1 MISSPKRRKLFRDEM
16 KYLFDHWKE
25 IEKSLTSNILLL
37 LDYDGTLTPI
47 VERPELAVLSEDM
60 GNLIKRVSKRYVIGI
75 ISGRSLADIKNL
87 VKVGGIYYAGNH
99 GFEIIGPNLELTKP
113 EAEQIKSTIL
123 KLCDEL
129 KARLRQIDGAIVENK
144 GLTASV
150 HYRLVSAE
158 KFQELK
164 KIFDETVA
172 PYIEFGTIKIT
183 HGKKVFEI
191 RPNVDWDKGK
201 AVLWIMD
208 VIKLPE
214 NVLPIYVGDDRTD
227 EGAFLALENRGGVTI
242 LVSERAKKSNAKYFL
257 KDVGDVREFL
267 ERLLYLRRT

>member
-1 MISSPKRRKLFRDEM
+1 M

-47 VERPELAVLSEDM
+47 VERPELAVLSDDM
-60 GNLIKRVSKRYVIGI
+60 RGLIELVSKHHVVGI
-75 ISGRSLADIKNL
+75 ISGRSLTDIKNL
-87 VKVGGIYYAGNH
+87 VKVEGIYYAGNH
-99 GFEIIGPNLELTKP
+99 GFEVSGPNLELTKS
-113 EAEQIKSTIL
+113 EAEQAKLSIL

-129 KARLRQIDGAIVENK
+129 KARLEHISGAIVENK

-150 HYRLVSAE
+150 HYRLVPAE
-158 KFQELK
+158 KFQELR
-164 KIFDETVA
+164 KIFDGIA
-172 PYIEFGTIKIT
+172 GPYLESGAIKIT

-201 AVLWIMD
+201 AVLWIMGA
-208 VIKLPE
+208 IKLPE

-227 EGAFLALENRGGVTI
+227 EDAFLALKDRDGVTI
-242 LVSERAKKSNAKYFL
+242 LVSEKVRKSSAKYFL
-257 KDVGDVREFL
+257 RNVGDVREFL
-267 ERLLYLRRT
+267 ERLLDLRRT

>member
-1 MISSPKRRKLFRDEM
+1 M
-16 KYLFDHWKE
+16 
-25 IEKSLTSNILLL
+25 EKSLTSNILLL

-47 VERPELAVLSEDM
+47 VERPELAILSEDM
-60 GNLIKRVSKRYVIGI
+60 RGLIERVSKRYVIGI

-87 VKVGGIYYAGNH
+87 VKVEGIYYAGNH
-99 GFEIIGPNLELTKP
+99 GFEISGPNLELTKP
-113 EAEQIKSTIL
+113 KAERTKLIIL

-129 KARLRQIDGAIVENK
+129 KARLKHISGAIVENK

-158 KFQELK
+158 KFQKLR
-164 KIFDETVA
+164 KIFDGIVGSYLESGA
-172 PYIEFGTIKIT
+172 IKIT

-227 EGAFLALENRGGVTI
+227 EDAFLALKDRGGMTI
-242 LVSERAKKSNAKYFL
+242 LVSERARKSNAKYFL

-267 ERLLYLRRT
+267 ERLLDLRRT

>member
-1 MISSPKRRKLFRDEM
+1 MSFRDEM

-60 GNLIKRVSKRYVIGI
+60 KDLIERVSNRYDIGI

-87 VKVGGIYYAGNH
+87 VKVEGIYYAGNH
-99 GFEIIGPNLELTKP
+99 GFEVSGPNLKLAKP
-113 EAEQIKSTIL
+113 EAEQAKLSIL

-129 KARLRQIDGAIVENK
+129 KARLGHISGAIVENK

-158 KFQELK
+158 KFKELS
-164 KIFDETVA
+164 KIFEGIVG
-172 PYIEFGTIKIT
+172 PYLESGAIKIT
-183 HGKKVFEI
+183 QGKKVFEI

-208 VIKLPE
+208 AIRLPE

-227 EGAFLALENRGGVTI
+227 EDAFLALKDRDGVTI
-242 LVSERAKKSNAKYFL
+242 LVSERVRKSNAKYFL

-267 ERLLYLRRT
+267 ERLLDLYRT